1 MEGIVTIRKG
11 WVDLGKPSKD
21 LTDTYEEMKN
31 RHGTQLLE
39 KAATIVEAS
48 QKKYDKQLEK
58 VLKPA
63 KGLEEQL
70 EKARLILP
78 QIYNQETSSW
88 QGRIDVSKMMRVIPD
103 LKQHMAYRVRAALI
117 EELKAGKLVAPS
129 NSSPAN

>member
-48 QKKYDKQLEK
+48 QKKYD
-58 VLKPA
+58 
-63 KGLEEQL
+63 
-70 EKARLILP
+70 R
-78 QIYNQETSSW
+78 
-88 QGRIDVSKMMRVIPD
+88 
-103 LKQHMAYRVRAALI
+103 
-117 EELKAGKLVAPS
+117 
-129 NSSPAN
+129 